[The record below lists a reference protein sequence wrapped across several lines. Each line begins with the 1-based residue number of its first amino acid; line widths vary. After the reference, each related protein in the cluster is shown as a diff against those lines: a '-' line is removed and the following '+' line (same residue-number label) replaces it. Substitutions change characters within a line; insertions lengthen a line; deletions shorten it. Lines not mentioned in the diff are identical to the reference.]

1 MQGKGKYCIVTKGV
15 YNIMNEEILQKIE
28 VQLSWYERWILKI
41 AKKTVMKI
49 YHIGRIDGINGML

>member
-1 MQGKGKYCIVTKGV
+1 
-15 YNIMNEEILQKIE
+15 MNEEILQKIE

-41 AKKTVMKI
+41 AKKTVLKI

>member
-1 MQGKGKYCIVTKGV
+1 MYRKGKYCIVTKGV

-41 AKKTVMKI
+41 AKKTVVKI